1 MTAALLAALTFAAA
15 TLLFGR
21 RRSPRGRL
29 RTVLPVGG
37 TRDAPSASEA
47 PGRWRRRREAKRRE
61 AETVEVVFALAAELR
76 AGRPPG
82 RALALVSSS
91 SALLRAPLADAAAAV
106 DAGARPG
113 EELARV
119 ASVPGCAGLAAVAA
133 AWTVTESA
141 GGAVADVV
149 DRLGDVLETERQA
162 KDALDAALAGP
173 RATMLLLAA
182 LPALGLAL
190 GESLGA
196 HPVDLLVHRPIGWA
210 LLLVGGVLDGIGVL
224 WTRLLVGRAMR

>member
-1 MTAALLAALTFAAA
+1 MTTPFVAALAIAAA
-15 TLLFGR
+15 VLLVR
-21 RRSPRGRL
+21 RPRSSRDRL
-29 RTVLPVGG
+29 RVV
-37 TRDAPSASEA
+37 APAAAGDVVASTEQ
-47 PGRWRRRREAKRRE
+47 PGRWRRRRDARLRE

-76 AGRPPG
+76 AGRSPG

-91 SALLRAPLADAAAAV
+91 SALLRAPLAEAAAAV

-119 ASVPGCAGLAAVAA
+119 ATVPGCGGLEAVAA

-149 DRLGDVLETERQA
+149 DRLGEVLETERQA

-182 LPALGLAL
+182 LPVFGLTL

-196 HPVDLLVHRPIGWA
+196 HPVGLLVHRPLGWA
-210 LLLVGGVLDGIGVL
+210 LLVVGGILDGLGLL
-224 WTRLLVGRAMR
+224 WTRLLVRRAMR